1 MFCYSYLHFNVF
13 AKNYFRHHPDDIF
26 RIPPGV
32 QFNLQELAIFDAWGN
47 KIFTSDDRNS
57 GWDGTYRGEPATAGV
72 YVYLILGKTLAGTPL
87 FLKGTVLLI
96 R

>member
-57 GWDGTYRGEPATAGV
+57 GWDGTYRGEPATAGCMC
-72 YVYLILGKTLAGTPL
+72 I
-87 FLKGTVLLI
+87 
-96 R
+96 